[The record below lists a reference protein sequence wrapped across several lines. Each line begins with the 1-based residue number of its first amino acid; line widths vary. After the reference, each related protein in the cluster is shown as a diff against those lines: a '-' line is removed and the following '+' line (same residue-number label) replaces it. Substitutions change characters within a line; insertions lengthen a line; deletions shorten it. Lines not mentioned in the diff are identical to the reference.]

1 MSGET
6 TAASRACSVKTGP
19 AARALEK
26 ACWVVGLLLLALYCS
41 ARTYGELE
49 RREAVSAFADLSTG
63 ADTLVTRDSAVR
75 SLPENRTPDQT
86 QWSASRIRAFAA
98 SPRAPAESASLP
110 AALLRISRVG
120 LEVPVYAD
128 MTERNLTSRRRI
140 DREDRSARQR
150 RKHRDRS
157 TSRWILSGAR
167 ERRSRRR
174 RRARNS
180 GAAATVSGHGAC
192 NRLAHRHLAATRDW
206 WAGRYSCDVLSV
218 LFCRQCAAAVHRA
231 GGRDRVK

>member
-63 ADTLVTRDSAVR
+63 ADTLVTRDSVVR

-120 LEVPVYAD
+120 LKVPVYAD
-128 MTERNLTSRRRI
+128 MTERNLNRGAGLIAKTAALDSDGNIAIAAHRDGYFRALESVAVG
-140 DREDRSARQR
+140 DVVELETLAQR
-150 RKHRDRS
+150 RPYRVTELAIVWPTDIWPLHETGGPAVTLVTCYPFYFVGNAPQRF
-157 TSRWILSGAR
+157 IV
-167 ERRSRRR
+167 
-174 RRARNS
+174 RAV
-180 GAAATVSGHGAC
+180 AIE
-192 NRLAHRHLAATRDW
+192 
-206 WAGRYSCDVLSV
+206 
-218 LFCRQCAAAVHRA
+218 
-231 GGRDRVK
+231 